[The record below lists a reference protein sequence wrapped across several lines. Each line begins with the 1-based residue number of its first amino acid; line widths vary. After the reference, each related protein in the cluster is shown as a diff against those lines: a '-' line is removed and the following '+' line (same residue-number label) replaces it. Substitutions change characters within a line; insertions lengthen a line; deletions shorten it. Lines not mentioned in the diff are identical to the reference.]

1 MKWYDNKLILW
12 VMAIIIAILLF
23 IIFTPKAE
31 MSNDTDEIKRFNNC
45 IVFGRVPVR
54 YITDTMIVEKCLPY
68 ELLEVE

>member
-31 MSNDTDEIKRFNNC
+31 MSNDTDEIDPKNTTVS
-45 IVFGRVPVR
+45 VFPAPTG
-54 YITDTMIVEKCLPY
+54 YYK
-68 ELLEVE
+68 